1 MSETTLVATA
11 RSEFGKGAARR
22 IRRAGNVPAV
32 MYGHG
37 ADPIHITLPGHDTM
51 MALKQANVLLSIE
64 LDGTS
69 QLALAKDIQRD
80 PVRPVIE
87 HVDLVIVRRGE
98 KVQVEV
104 PVITEGEASSD
115 AIVTVESQTLL
126 LEVEATAI
134 PEYVVVNIDGAQ
146 AGTQIHVSDI
156 TLPDGAQLVDDDDIL
171 VVNIA
176 AQAAEETA
184 DETASASEGGAADSG
199 VES

>member
-1 MSETTLVATA
+1 
-11 RSEFGKGAARR
+11 
-22 IRRAGNVPAV
+22 

-104 PVITEGEASSD
+104 PVITEGQASSD

>member
-1 MSETTLVATA
+1 MSETTLVATS

-37 ADPIHITLPGHDTM
+37 TDPIHITLPGHDTM

-104 PVITEGEASSD
+104 PVITEGDAASD
-115 AIVTVESQTLL
+115 AVVTVESQTLL

-134 PEYVVVNIDGAQ
+134 PEHVVVNIEGAQ

-156 TLPDGAQLVDDDDIL
+156 TLPEGAQLVDDDDVL
-171 VVNIA
+171 VVNIV
-176 AQAAEETA
+176 AQAAEEAA
-184 DETASASEGGAADSG
+184 DETAAVADTGAAETGD
-199 VES
+199 ES